1 MSPGLFYVKVVFS
14 MDDATVFI
22 LRKGQTSISNLLLEN
37 YTDLGLNDGEFLLLL
52 MLMKFDQQKEDV
64 DLEALSKIMGKTD
77 AEIGTL
83 LNNLIVKKVV
93 DLRTVIDASGKQ
105 RDCYDLSF
113 LYEKLVQIVKNQLQT
128 RNQKQEN
135 ATKEQVFD
143 SFQKEFGRPLS
154 SIELEEIRRWMEE
167 DGYSP
172 EIILLALKEAVLSQA
187 YNFKYIDRILISWEK
202 QNVHSAMD
210 VQRVKNQFEEKK
222 TNQNKKKGNAN
233 RPKIPLSH
241 WSGVDKDA

>member
-1 MSPGLFYVKVVFS
+1 M
-14 MDDATVFI
+14 
-22 LRKGQTSISNLLLEN
+22 
-37 YTDLGLNDGEFLLLL
+37 
-52 MLMKFDQQKEDV
+52 
-64 DLEALSKIMGKTD
+64 
-77 AEIGTL
+77 
-83 LNNLIVKKVV
+83 
-93 DLRTVIDASGKQ
+93 
-105 RDCYDLSF
+105 
-113 LYEKLVQIVKNQLQT
+113 KNQLRT
-128 RNQKQEN
+128 RSQKQET

-154 SIELEEIRRWMEE
+154 SIEFEEIRRWMEE

-210 VQRVKNQFEEKK
+210 VQRVKDQREEKK
-222 TNQNKKKGNAN
+222 TNRNKKKGNAN